1 MAKNFPSGAQIQS
14 QSQQQK
20 QIQKL
25 SQNQIQAITFLAM
38 DSLDLRDE
46 INKAV
51 SENPALKI
59 VNHGKKTGDEKIISR
74 GNYSSER
81 ADSFQQT
88 MEATETYGESLQE
101 HLLHQINAMNIS
113 ADEHALSAK
122 LIYNLDS
129 DGFYGSNLAPEF
141 LLDKARPQQTRK
153 MLQVCMDRIQRL
165 DPVGTCCRN
174 WEESLY
180 VQAKINGDAD
190 VLTMFLLNG
199 HLDLLEAA
207 EPGLIVRK
215 IESFRSAWHKK
226 AFAAPLEID
235 GITLN
240 KDTIYNALQYIRT
253 LNPHPAQ
260 GYDSDTMSSFSRPD
274 VVVSVEKVPGKV
286 FQNDYNRGVVCGDET
301 CHFQIKYACG
311 DLPEVRVDE
320 TFFDKNS
327 VRLAQNFVNNLMF
340 RESTIVLQACAI
352 VNAQHAFFLDGKSP
366 LTALTRRQLAKE
378 LNVHE
383 STISRTSNKKNSK
396 FFQTPWGLYPASY
409 FFCSSVNS
417 TIGTQKIS
425 SSEIKSKIK
434 VLSQSNLSDQQI
446 TEKLNSS
453 GIKISRR
460 TVNKY
465 RTQMGVGNSFERSN
479 E

>member
-1 MAKNFPSGAQIQS
+1 MAKNFPTGAQIQS
-14 QSQQQK
+14 QHQSQQQK

-59 VNHGKKTGDEKIISR
+59 VNRGKK
-74 GNYSSER
+74 
-81 ADSFQQT
+81 A
-88 MEATETYGESLQE
+88 ATEKLQQALESAKTYGESLQE
-101 HLLHQINAMNIS
+101 HLLHQLNAMNIS
-113 ADEHALSAK
+113 TDERELSEK

-141 LLDKARPQQTRK
+141 LLDKTRLQQNRQ
-153 MLQVCMDRIQRL
+153 MLLVCLDRIQRM

-180 VQAKINGDAD
+180 VQAKINADAD
-190 VLTMFLLNG
+190 ALTLFLLDG
-199 HLDLLEAA
+199 HLDLLQDA
-207 EPGLIVRK
+207 EPAAVVKK
-215 IESFRSAWHKK
+215 IEGFRNAWHKK
-226 AFAAPLEID
+226 AFAAPLGID
-235 GITLN
+235 GVVLD
-240 KDTIYNALQYIRT
+240 KDAVFNSLQYIRT

-260 GYDSDTMSSFSRPD
+260 GYDYDSMSGFSRPD
-274 VVVSVEKVPGKV
+274 VVVSIEKVPGAV
-286 FQNDYNRGVVCGDET
+286 FQNDYAHGVVCGDQT

-327 VRLAQNFVNNLMF
+327 VRLAQSFLNSLIF
-340 RESTIVLQACAI
+340 RESTIILQACAI
-352 VNAQHAFFLDGKSP
+352 VNAQRDFFLDGKSP
-366 LTALTRRQLAKE
+366 LTALTRRQLATE

-417 TIGTQKIS
+417 VSGSDKIS
-425 SSEIKSKIK
+425 SSEIKSQIK
-434 VLSQSNLSDQQI
+434 NLAQSNLSDQQI
-446 TEKLNSS
+446 TEKLNSA

-465 RTQMGVGNSFERSN
+465 RTQMGVGNSFKRSN